1 MIRVLLVDD
10 EPLVLIG
17 MRSMLDWAALGYEL
31 AGTARNGG
39 EALEKIRE
47 LNPKGSIF
55 TGGPNSVYD
64 ATYPHYQ
71 KEIFDTAVPIQGIC
85 YGSQLMAYTL

>member
-39 EALEKIRE
+39 EALEKIAE
-47 LNPKGSIF
+47 LHPDIVVSDIRMPGA
-55 TGGPNSVYD
+55 GRAAAGRPR
-64 ATYPHYQ
+64 A
-71 KEIFDTAVPIQGIC
+71 
-85 YGSQLMAYTL
+85 